1 MRRFSV
7 KAGYKLAPRAS
18 PRPTYT
24 FAGGLRPPA
33 PPGWAFGMGGLES
46 RLGRNGSLCGPR
58 HFESHFA
65 AAFRPGTVFCPSR
78 VRCQP

>member
-24 FAGGLRPPA
+24 FAGGLPP
-33 PPGWAFGMGGLES
+33 PRTPLLDFWY
-46 RLGRNGSLCGPR
+46 GR
-58 HFESHFA
+58 A
-65 AAFRPGTVFCPSR
+65 
-78 VRCQP
+78 